1 MRLRQLLDPGV
12 VVEGR
17 DNANPEIRALTAD
30 SRNVDDG
37 ALFAALAGSRT
48 DGRRYVDE
56 AIGKGAAAILA
67 DPSMQGRDLGTPLI
81 IDPEPRRRLALI
93 ASRFFGQQPAHIV
106 AVTGTN
112 GKTSIAT
119 FVRQLW
125 QAIGLEAAS
134 LGTLGLEAP
143 GITGKAGLTTPDP
156 IALHRLL
163 SELAEAGIQHLALEA
178 SSHGLDQRRLDGVT
192 LKAAAFTNL
201 SRDHLDYHGSFEAY
215 FAAKARLFDELLPA
229 GGKAVLNADIPE
241 FGELSSICRKRGLEV
256 IAYGQGGD
264 DIKLLERRAHADG
277 QDLSILVRG
286 QARHVKSRL
295 VGGFQAENLLAAL
308 GLGLATTDDD
318 DHDQLVAA
326 LGSLEGA
333 PGRLQ
338 PVDGSP
344 RGLSVFVD
352 YAHTPDA
359 LARVLDALRPHT
371 EGALMVVFGCGGDRD
386 PGKRPVMGR
395 IAAERADKAFVTDD
409 NPRSE
414 DPGLIRRAI
423 LEACPGAIEVG
434 DRREAIHLAVRK
446 LGVGD
451 ILVVAGKG
459 HETGQIVGDK
469 VLPFDDV
476 AVVKAALAELA
487 GSDVNDLAPLAARNE
502 A

>member
-17 DNANPEIRALTAD
+17 DNADPQIRALTAD
-30 SRNVDDG
+30 SRNVDTG
-37 ALFAALAGSRT
+37 TLFAALAGART
-48 DGRRYVDE
+48 DGRRYIHE
-56 AIGKGAAAILA
+56 ALKKGAAAILA
-67 DPSMQGRDLGTPLI
+67 DPTMQGRDLGIPLI
-81 IDPEPRRRLALI
+81 LDPEPRRRLALI
-93 ASRFFGQQPAHIV
+93 ASRFFQQQPTHTV

-112 GKTSIAT
+112 GKTSVVS

-125 QAIGLEAAS
+125 QAIGLKAAS
-134 LGTLGLEAP
+134 LGTLGLEAS
-143 GITGKAGLTTPDP
+143 GLSGKAGLTTPDP
-156 IALHRLL
+156 VGLHRLL
-163 SELAEAGIQHLALEA
+163 SELAETGTQHLALEA
-178 SSHGLDQRRLDGVT
+178 SSHGLDQHRLDGVM

-215 FAAKARLFDELLPA
+215 FAAKARLFEEILPD

-241 FGELSSICRKRGLEV
+241 FGQLSSICRKRGLEV
-256 IAYGQGGD
+256 IAYGREGD

-277 QDLSILVRG
+277 QDLAILVRG
-286 QARHVKSRL
+286 ETHLVKSPL
-295 VGGFQAENLLAAL
+295 VGGFQVSNLLATL
-308 GLGLATTDDD
+308 GLVLATTDEYKT
-318 DHDQLVAA
+318 DQLVAA
-326 LGSLEGA
+326 LGNLEGVR
-333 PGRLQ
+333 GRLQ
-338 PVDGSP
+338 SVDGSP

-359 LARVLDALRPHT
+359 LAHVLDALRPHT

-386 PGKRPVMGR
+386 PGKRPAMGR
-395 IAAERADKAFVTDD
+395 IAAERADKVFVTDD

-414 DPGLIRRAI
+414 DAALIRRAV
-423 LEACPGAIEVG
+423 LEACPDGVEVG

-476 AVVKAALAELA
+476 AVVKAALPPSGKISSNSRA
-487 GSDVNDLAPLAARNE
+487 LAAK
-502 A
+502 